1 MSSKRAESAPA
12 LRADA
17 ERNREAVLV
26 AARQVFAEDGSSA
39 SMNEIARR
47 AGVGIATLF
56 RRFPSRD
63 QLLAAAFTEKI
74 ATYVKAMDGALADP
88 DAWRGFRSYLE
99 KAFEMQA
106 EDCAFTEVLTMSVP
120 EVPEFMAEQRRA
132 SRLLPQ
138 LVERAQATGRL
149 RPDFVHQDVALLL
162 LAIAGVVDATR
173 VSAPEA
179 WRRVAALSIEALQAE
194 REILPPAPSTQ
205 QLYRTFALERIQSR
219 KTESHSNSR

>member
-1 MSSKRAESAPA
+1 MSIKQSETAPA

-17 ERNREAVLV
+17 ERNREAILV

-47 AGVGIATLF
+47 SGVSIATLF
-56 RRFPSRD
+56 RRFPTRG
-63 QLLAAAFTEKI
+63 QLLAAVFTEKV
-74 ATYVKAMDGALADP
+74 AAYVNAIDSALDDP

-99 KAFEMQA
+99 TAFEIQA
-106 EDCAFTEVLTMSVP
+106 ENCAFTDVLTMSVP
-120 EVPEFMAEQRRA
+120 EAPEFMAEQRRA

-162 LAIAGVVDATR
+162 LAIAGVVNATR
-173 VSAPEA
+173 KSAPEA
-179 WRRVAALSIEALQAE
+179 WRRVAALSIEALQSQ
-194 REILPPAPSTQ
+194 REQLPAAPSTQ

-219 KTESHSNSR
+219 KTESHSKSR